1 MRTTSFTLM
10 LCLSFASNTAPAS
23 GRTSDVVK
31 ADTREAFE
39 VVAANV
45 RKEMTGD
52 GRYAY
57 VKADE
62 RAKVDAGLDEM
73 QALFAQNESI
83 DRMDKTVRVKLFNAQ
98 EVVNSIL
105 TLRDRDRL
113 ICERGAQTGSRIVS
127 TSCHTYGDLEA
138 AQQATAKFM
147 NERTA
152 APCNTPVCN
161 GK

>member
-1 MRTTSFTLM
+1 MGLASLFLM
-10 LCLSFASNTAPAS
+10 LCLSLGVSIAAASTPT
-23 GRTSDVVK
+23 GDVVK

-39 VVAANV
+39 AVAANL
-45 RKEMTGD
+45 RKQMAAA
-52 GRYAY
+52 GRYAF

-62 RAKVDAGLDEM
+62 RAKVEQGLDAM
-73 QALFAQNESI
+73 QALFAANESI
-83 DRMDKTVRVKLFNAQ
+83 DRMDKTMRVKLFNAQ

-127 TSCHTYGDLEA
+127 TSCHTYGDIEA
-138 AQQATAKFM
+138 ARQASSKFM

-152 APCNTPVCN
+152 APCNTPGCN
-161 GK
+161 GR

>member
-1 MRTTSFTLM
+1 MSVLM
-10 LCLSFASNTAPAS
+10 LALFVACMRAPAAERS
-23 GRTSDVVK
+23 GDVVK
-31 ADTREAFE
+31 ADTRESFE
-39 VVAANV
+39 AVAANV
-45 RKEMTGD
+45 RKEMDGQ

-57 VKADE
+57 VKPDE
-62 RAKVDAGLDEM
+62 RTKVEAALDEM
-73 QALFAQNESI
+73 QALFAENEST
-83 DRMDKTVRVKLFNAQ
+83 DRMDKTVKVKLFNAQ

-138 AQQATAKFM
+138 AQQASSKFM

>member
-1 MRTTSFTLM
+1 MRTASLCLM
-10 LCLSFASNTAPAS
+10 LCLSLVGTIAAASAPT
-23 GRTSDVVK
+23 GEVVK

-39 VVAANV
+39 AVAANV
-45 RKEMTGD
+45 RKEMVGA

-62 RAKVDAGLDEM
+62 RTKVEAGLDEM
-73 QALFAQNESI
+73 QALFEANESI
-83 DRMDKTVRVKLFNAQ
+83 ARMDKTVRVKLFNAQ

-138 AQQATAKFM
+138 AQQASSKFM
-147 NERTA
+147 NERTS

>member
-1 MRTTSFTLM
+1 MRTTGVAWMLYLSVACTLAAAT
-10 LCLSFASNTAPAS
+10 S
-23 GRTSDVVK
+23 RTGDVVK

-39 VVAANV
+39 AVAANV
-45 RKEMTGD
+45 RKEMDGQ

-62 RAKVDAGLDEM
+62 RTKVEAALDEM
-73 QALFAQNESI
+73 QALFAQNEST
-83 DRMDKTVRVKLFNAQ
+83 DLMDKSVKVKLFNAQ
-98 EVVNSIL
+98 EVVNAIL
-105 TLRDRDRL
+105 TSRDRDRL
-113 ICERGAQTGSRIVS
+113 ICERGVQTGSRIVS
-127 TSCHTYGDLEA
+127 TSCHTYGELEA
-138 AQQATAKFM
+138 AQQSTAKFM